1 MPEKVGII
9 TMHRVLNF
17 GSALQA
23 YALQTAIERLGFVVE
38 IIDYLF
44 PNEYH
49 LSHQQ
54 KKSLWKKLTDGRF
67 WYKLRYHL
75 ALKTWLSW
83 EEQEKKFKEFY
94 TKFFKLSCT
103 YRNYTDLAN
112 NPPLCDYICIGS
124 DQVWNY
130 KHTCG
135 DVAFLGAF
143 ADNSTQRFSYGS
155 SFSQKKINDD
165 EYKSFKIELPEFK
178 AISVRETSAIDIIK
192 KISGKDASVV
202 VDPVFLI
209 SKSDYVA
216 LANLSSCKIN
226 EKYILVYILEYNFN
240 PHPFAERILKHIQD
254 QTGYKVIYV
263 LCGGI
268 PTHKLNNS
276 EIISDAGPI
285 DFVNLISNAEVV
297 ITSSFHGAAL
307 SLILEKNVYAITD
320 FKSNDDRL
328 TNLFSVYHISEHLFN
343 NTDDIT
349 KFKYEAIDY
358 NLTRNYIEKFRTS
371 SLNYLKSVL
380 S

>member
-1 MPEKVGII
+1 
-9 TMHRVLNF
+9 MHRVLNF

-44 PNEYH
+44 PNEYQ

-83 EEQEKKFKEFY
+83 DEQEKKFKEFY
-94 TKFFKLSCT
+94 SKFFKLSCT
-103 YRNYTDLAN
+103 YRNYNDLAN
-112 NPPLCDYICIGS
+112 NPPLYDYICIGS

-143 ADNSTQRFSYGS
+143 ADKSTQRFSYGS

-165 EYKSFKIELPEFK
+165 EYESFKIELPEFK

-202 VDPVFLI
+202 VDPVFLL
-209 SKSDYVA
+209 SKDDYEK
-216 LANLSSCKIN
+216 LAKSSSLKIN

-240 PHPFAERILKHIQD
+240 PHPFAEHIIKRIQE

-276 EIISDAGPI
+276 DIISDAGPI

-320 FKSNDDRL
+320 YKSNDDRL
-328 TNLFSVYHISEHLFN
+328 TNLFSIYHISEHLFN

-358 NLTRNYIEKFRTS
+358 NLTRNYIEEFRTS

-380 S
+380 T